1 MSELAQYSPEKS
13 NWSSITI
20 CITAYNEEEI
30 IADTINDCITVLN
43 TIPGKHEI
51 LVVNDGSIDRT
62 GEILNELS
70 KKHQT
75 IRVLTHPRNL
85 GIARAHSW
93 LIKEAAGD
101 LIFHFPADGEIKAY
115 ELYKLINKL
124 NEGND
129 IVIGVRGK
137 KDYSFYRIAISW
149 IYNWMVQLLFK
160 INLVDIGG
168 IRLARATVWKNI
180 TAKSNSAFFIAER
193 LLLAHFNGA
202 RIGFTTVDH
211 VWRPKGRSKFNN
223 PLKAINAFNES
234 FKFWLKHRNRP
245 RVDLYEKNPN
255 PKLTS
260 NNSSSVNSFSIV
272 TKRKGEE
279 Q

>member
-1 MSELAQYSPEKS
+1 MIGHRERALQSASHP
-13 NWSSITI
+13 SISI
-20 CITAYNEEEI
+20 CITAYNEDEI

-51 LVVNDGSIDRT
+51 LVVNDGSIDHT

-70 KKHQT
+70 KKHKT
-75 IRVLTHPRNL
+75 LRVLTHPRNL

-93 LIKEAAGD
+93 LIQEAAGD

-129 IVIGVRGK
+129 IVIGARKK
-137 KDYSFYRIAISW
+137 KDYGLYRNTISW

-168 IRLARATVWKNI
+168 IRLARADIWKGI
-180 TAKSNSAFFIAER
+180 PTKSNSAFCNAER
-193 LLLAHFNGA
+193 LLIAHSTGA
-202 RIGFTTVDH
+202 RIGFIPVEH
-211 VWRPKGRSKFNN
+211 IWRTKGKSKFNN
-223 PLKAINAFNES
+223 PLLALET
-234 FKFWLKHRNRP
+234 FKELFIFWL
-245 RVDLYEKNPN
+245 
-255 PKLTS
+255 
-260 NNSSSVNSFSIV
+260 SS
-272 TKRKGEE
+272 RY
-279 Q
+279 